1 LIAHITDC
9 MNFEDLERYQ
19 VVLFTKCYFGDRRF
33 PRMSKEMESLK
44 FARINKKIRR
54 TKWAGFNLM
63 LYVLYGLGI
72 VNILEDMKVEK
83 RSNCVYTPLQISLSY
98 IVKVILGLKNAYRLD
113 EELGDDVFSQMI
125 FLQIICTL
133 DGDSSKIYVDG
144 RTYEGMR
151 GLRKSTI
158 T

>member
-1 LIAHITDC
+1 
-9 MNFEDLERYQ
+9 
-19 VVLFTKCYFGDRRF
+19 
-33 PRMSKEMESLK
+33 
-44 FARINKKIRR
+44 
-54 TKWAGFNLM
+54 M